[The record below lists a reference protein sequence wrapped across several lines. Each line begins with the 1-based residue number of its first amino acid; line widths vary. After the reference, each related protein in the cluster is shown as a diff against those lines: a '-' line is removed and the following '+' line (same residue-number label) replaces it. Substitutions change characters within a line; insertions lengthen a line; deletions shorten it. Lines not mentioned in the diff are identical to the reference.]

1 MILEEFSKE
10 KDSIINPWNFIEKLP
25 GVPKVALSCY
35 SFVTFDRMLA
45 GFEKREQI
53 WEFKVANQ
61 RIPIY
66 KVERDGKEYVLF
78 NCDVGAPAAAG
89 CV

>member
-25 GVPKVALSCY
+25 GVPKVAISYY

-45 GFEKREQI
+45 DRITQEKM
-53 WEFKVANQ
+53 
-61 RIPIY
+61 
-66 KVERDGKEYVLF
+66 
-78 NCDVGAPAAAG
+78 
-89 CV
+89 